1 MSFQKNVQETCME
14 KATTSKGYK
23 NSSRGWERRE
33 KYRKGVII
41 HRFWVQAEADSY
53 NKQALKSQNDLS
65 FLFKIYYYSL
75 EFLIFSSKNKIY
87 VTYMY

>member
-1 MSFQKNVQETCME
+1 MFRKLAWKKPQQV
-14 KATTSKGYK
+14 KGTK
-23 NSSRGWERRE
+23 IVVGGERDGIN
-33 KYRKGVII
+33 RKGVII
-41 HRFWVQAEADSY
+41 HRFWVRAEADSY
-53 NKQALKSQNDLS
+53 NKQALTSQNDLS